1 MMETM
6 TGQILSDID
15 RGDRE
20 RQRDM
25 QANGQAGGWAVG
37 QTGGHA
43 PRQVG
48 GQTAQVDRLAHKRGS
63 WIHRQVD
70 RQADRWTDGQ
80 TNMQTGGQPARWTDM
95 QTDRQTCR

>member
-63 WIHRQVD
+63 WIHTGGQTGRQVD
-70 RQADRWTDGQ
+70 RWTDKHADRWTASQ
-80 TNMQTGGQPARWTDM
+80 M
-95 QTDRQTCR
+95 DRHADR